1 MDPHQICKQL
11 QEEYFKENDA
21 LRNRVSEMEAKNAEY
36 QDQIEG
42 LKQIIEEKDAK
53 IKQLEDTLA
62 NLQNKPIKKTIQK
75 KKDKKPTKK

>member
-1 MDPHQICKQL
+1 MQL
-11 QEEYFKENDA
+11 LSFLKE
-21 LRNRVSEMEAKNAEY
+21 LRNRVAEMEAKNAEY

-62 NLQNKPIKKTIQK
+62 NLQNKPIKKTISK
-75 KKDKKPTKK
+75 KKDKKSTKK

>member
-11 QEEYFKENDA
+11 QEQCYLENDD
-21 LRNRVSEMEAKNAEY
+21 LRNRVAEMEAKNAEY

-62 NLQNKPIKKTIQK
+62 NLQNQPIKKTIQK